1 MPQQWASTQ
10 NNLGLALSLQAERS
24 EGVEAV
30 RLLNDAV
37 SAYRDAL
44 KVYTEIVFPR
54 QFALLLSN
62 LEQAETKLQ
71 KLKP

>member
-1 MPQQWASTQ
+1 MSE
-10 NNLGLALSLQAERS
+10 QAGRS
-24 EGVEAV
+24 EGAEAV

-37 SAYRDAL
+37 SAYREAL
-44 KVYTEIVFPR
+44 KVYTENVFPR
-54 QFALLLSN
+54 HFALVLSN